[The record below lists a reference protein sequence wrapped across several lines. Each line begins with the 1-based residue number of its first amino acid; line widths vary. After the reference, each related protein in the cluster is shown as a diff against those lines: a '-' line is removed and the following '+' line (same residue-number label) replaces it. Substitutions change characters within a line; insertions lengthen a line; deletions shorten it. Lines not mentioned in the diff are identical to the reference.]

1 MQTLINRVVQDEPEM
16 CKMDAILYLLQC
28 NSISSHVPAID
39 PHNSAHEKELGN
51 EKGTAKIN
59 IGKMLKNNMAKF
71 IKYFNDFPDNVRIE
85 ELLRTHLEDANDELI
100 SKLNALIETLTIIQV
115 AKRVNATRLEL
126 KKLRLDKNETRRLF
140 EQKEDLDRCI
150 LKIGEREAE
159 KRNIEDEI
167 VIANQFKDILEDKR
181 QETEAENVF
190 YNVSI
195 SESEKSLE
203 EAQRRER
210 KEVKHFKD
218 TENNVC
224 NLRRLILEEKQ
235 KLAEMRQKMKQVNQD
250 QLEIEV
256 CFSFDYIIISFGKM

>member
-1 MQTLINRVVQDEPEM
+1 MVVQDEPEM

-28 NSISSHVPAID
+28 NSLSSHVPAID

-51 EKGTAKIN
+51 EKGTAKI
-59 IGKMLKNNMAKF
+59 G
-71 IKYFNDFPDNVRIE
+71 NDFPHNVRIE
-85 ELLRTHLEDANDELI
+85 ALLRTRPEDAKDELI
-100 SKLNALIETLTIIQV
+100 SKLHELIETLTIIQV
-115 AKRVNATRLEL
+115 AKRVNAARLEL

-195 SESEKSLE
+195 FESEKSLQ

-210 KEVKHFKD
+210 EEVKHFKD
-218 TENNVC
+218 TEKNVC
-224 NLRRLILEEKQ
+224 NLRSLIIEEKQ
-235 KLAEMRQKMKQVNQD
+235 KLVEMRQKIKQVNQD

-256 CFSFDYIIISFGKM
+256 CFSLDYIIISFGKM